1 MTISGLG
8 PHGERAAPPERVT
21 LLPDDRAAAKAA
33 GWRIAIV
40 LHTLT
45 SDWSRQLV
53 AGMVG
58 IFGDCGAAVIDVV
71 DCAFSPERQV
81 AALDRLIAQSPHAII
96 SLPVANEQVSAAHAR
111 VSAAGIR
118 LLLLDNAP
126 TGLLPGTH
134 YAALVSADNFGLG
147 KMAAAGLSPHLPQRA
162 RVGVL
167 GYAAD
172 FFATNEREIAFTE
185 WMAAHRPDVST
196 HVARFGRI
204 DEAADLAARLLA
216 EHPDLGGLF
225 VVWDTPA
232 IAAVERLAASGL
244 VPPAATVDLGEAVA
258 IDLARGRGFV
268 SIAAQQPFLQ
278 GVAAAQT
285 IVLNLLD
292 RPIPAWIALPGIV
305 VTRGNV
311 VESFQTVW
319 RQPAPREVL
328 LSLGLTVDSDPGL
341 AKSGD
346 WPS

>member
-40 LHTLT
+40 LHTLS
-45 SDWSRQLV
+45 SDWARQLV

-71 DCAFSPERQV
+71 DCGFAPERQV
-81 AALDRLIAQSPHAII
+81 AALDRLVAQRPDAIV

-134 YAALVSADNFGLG
+134 YVSLVSADNFGLG
-147 KMAAAGLSPHLPQRA
+147 KMAAAGLAPHLPQGA
-162 RVGVL
+162 KVGVL

-172 FFATNEREIAFTE
+172 FFATNEREIAFTQ
-185 WMAAHRPDVST
+185 WMATRRPDVRPQ
-196 HVARFGRI
+196 VARFGRI
-204 DEAADLAARLLA
+204 DEAADLAARLA
-216 EHPDLGGLF
+216 ADHPDLAGLF

-232 IAAVERLAASGL
+232 QAAVARLAETGR
-244 VPPAATVDLGEAVA
+244 VPATATVDLGEAAA
-258 IDLARGRGFV
+258 IDLARGRGLV
-268 SIAAQQPFLQ
+268 CIAAQQPFLQ

-285 IVLNLLD
+285 IVLSLLD
-292 RPIPAWIALPGIV
+292 RPIPAWIALPGIA
-305 VTRGNV
+305 VTRDNV

-328 LSLGLTVDSDPGL
+328 VSLGFTVEFDDQ
-341 AKSGD
+341 AISGAQL
-346 WPS
+346 S

>member
-40 LHTLT
+40 LHTLS
-45 SDWSRQLV
+45 SDWARQLV

-71 DCAFSPERQV
+71 DCGFAPERQV
-81 AALDRLIAQSPHAII
+81 AALDRLVAQHPDAIV

-134 YAALVSADNFGLG
+134 YVSLVSADNFGLG
-147 KMAAAGLSPHLPQRA
+147 KMAAAGLAPHLPHGTK
-162 RVGVL
+162 VGVL

-172 FFATNEREIAFTE
+172 FFATNEREIAFTK
-185 WMAAHRPDVST
+185 WMAANRPDIET

-204 DEAADLAARLLA
+204 DEAADLAARLAADHRDLA
-216 EHPDLGGLF
+216 GLF

-232 IAAVERLAASGL
+232 LAAVERLAEIGR
-244 VPPAATVDLGEAVA
+244 VPPTATVDLGEAAA

-268 SIAAQQPFLQ
+268 CIAAQQPALQ

-285 IVLNLLD
+285 IILCLLD
-292 RPIPAWIALPGIV
+292 RPIPAWIALPGIA
-305 VTRGNV
+305 VTRDNV

-319 RQPAPREVL
+319 RQPAPRGVL
-328 LSLGLTVDSDPGL
+328 LSLGLTFDPN
-341 AKSGD
+341 SGVAG
-346 WPS
+346 SGI